1 MTTSM
6 TPAVSPEI
14 LRQHGL
20 TSDEY
25 EKIKLLLG
33 QREPTHTELG
43 IFSVMWSEHCSYKSS
58 RVHLKRLPTR
68 SRRVL
73 QGPGEN
79 AGIIDIGDGW
89 ACAFKIESHNHPS
102 FIEPFQGATTGV
114 GGILRD
120 IFTMGARP
128 VAVMDSL
135 RFGPITGRPRASET
149 LSAEQSGASVPTQAE
164 IQRNHSILEGVVSGV
179 ASYGNCFGVP
189 NLGGETKFEPCYSG
203 NPLVNAFA
211 MGLVRKDEIFYARAA
226 GEGNPVI
233 YVGAKTGRDGIHGAT
248 MASEEFSEASEG
260 KRPNVQVGDP
270 FLEKLLLEACLEAM
284 RTGAIVG
291 IQDMGAAG
299 LTCSTCEMGGRG
311 GVGIEIELDRVP
323 QRETGMTAYEIMLSE
338 SQERMLLVAQKGREH
353 EVFRVF
359 EKWGLDAV
367 EVGRVTTDR
376 KLRVLHHGKV
386 VAEIPNQALTDDAPV
401 YKRPLARWEPP
412 VSREMP
418 DHVKLGSGALREGHD
433 LSRAVRSPGGTAA
446 FAAEGSEPQGLKPFP
461 GGASNGAAEAV
472 PLPSV
477 PSANVASGGDFTHH
491 LKQLL
496 ASPNIC
502 GKRWVW
508 QQYDHM
514 VQTNTVEAP
523 GAGDAGVIRIKNPN
537 PGLSQD
543 VVQRGL
549 AMALDGNSRW
559 CYLDPRL
566 GAMHA
571 VAEAARKV
579 ACSGA
584 TPVGAT
590 NCLNF
595 GNPEK
600 PHIMWQFSQTIDGIT
615 KACEALEIPITGGN
629 VSFYNETLGE
639 GIYPTPV
646 LGVVGILEDVRKTAK
661 MHFTAAGRTIVLLR
675 AGEAA
680 DITDVEN
687 EFGSSEYAKEILG
700 SLWGYPPELDLEKEA
715 ALQMAVVEL
724 IQHGLVESVHDCSD
738 GGLAVA
744 LAEKSFAKGIGAR
757 VNLASDGLPAEFALF
772 GEDASR
778 IVVTCDPASL
788 ERIQQTARQHGIVAS
803 VLGETIPERLEMSLD
818 GKTIASAEVSELSL
832 AYESALE
839 SSLQTDPELV
849 VAG

>member
-1 MTTSM
+1 MATSS
-6 TPAVSPEI
+6 TSAFSPEI

-20 TSDEY
+20 TPDEY
-25 EKIKLLLG
+25 EKIKQLLG
-33 QREPTHTELG
+33 GREPTLTELG

-68 SRRVL
+68 SKIVL

-135 RFGPITGRPRASET
+135 RFGPITGSKNVSQKE
-149 LSAEQSGASVPTQAE
+149 LHK
-164 IQRNHSILEGVVSGV
+164 NHSVLEGVVSGV

-211 MGLVRKDEIFYARAA
+211 LGLVRKNEIFYAKAA

-248 MASEEFSEASEG
+248 MASEEFSEASEA

-284 RTGAIVG
+284 QTGAIVG

-323 QRETGMTAYEIMLSE
+323 QREIGMTPYEIMLSE
-338 SQERMLLVAQKGREH
+338 SQERMLLVAQKGREA

-367 EVGRVTTDR
+367 EVGTVTTGNT
-376 KLRVLHHGKV
+376 LRVLEHDKV
-386 VAEIPNQALTDDAPV
+386 VAEIPNPALTDEAPL

-412 VSREMP
+412 VPREMP
-418 DHVKLGSGALREGHD
+418 EHLKLGA
-433 LSRAVRSPGGTAA
+433 TA
-446 FAAEGSEPQGLKPFP
+446 
-461 GGASNGAAEAV
+461 
-472 PLPSV
+472 
-477 PSANVASGGDFTHH
+477 DFTAN

-514 VQTNTVEAP
+514 VQTNTVDAP
-523 GAGDAGVIRIKNPN
+523 GAGDAGVIRIK
-537 PGLSQD
+537 GS
-543 VVQRGL
+543 QRGL
-549 AMALDGNSRW
+549 SMALDGNGRW
-559 CYLDPRL
+559 CYLDSRL

-615 KACEALEIPITGGN
+615 KACEELEIPITGGN

-646 LGVVGILEDVRKTAK
+646 LGVVGILEDVHKAAK
-661 MHFTAAGRTIVLLR
+661 MHFFAPGRTIVLLR

-680 DITDVEN
+680 DITDAES

-700 SLWGYPPELDLEKEA
+700 TLWGYPPELDLEKEA
-715 ALQMAVVEL
+715 GLQKAIIEL
-724 IQHGLVESVHDCSD
+724 IQHGLVDSVHDSAD

-744 LAEKSFAKGIGAR
+744 LAEKALPKGVGAR
-757 VNLASDGLPAEFALF
+757 VNLASGGLFAEFALF

-778 IVVTCDPASL
+778 IVISCDPGNVA
-788 ERIQQTARQHGIVAS
+788 RIKEVAAKHGAAAEVI
-803 VLGETIPERLEMSLD
+803 GETISGQLEISLD
-818 GKTIASAEVSELSL
+818 GTVVISAPVPELSA
-832 AYESALE
+832 AYEGALESALRA
-839 SSLQTDPELV
+839 DPELV
-849 VAG
+849 EAD

>member
-1 MTTSM
+1 MTTVTTS
-6 TPAVSPEI
+6 AFSPEI
-14 LRQHGL
+14 IRQHGL
-20 TSDEY
+20 TPDEY
-25 EKIKLLLG
+25 EKIKRLLG
-33 QREPTHTELG
+33 EREPTLTELG

-135 RFGPITGRPRASET
+135 RFGPIKFGPINGAPDALAQGGAADEVSPRAIST
-149 LSAEQSGASVPTQAE
+149 RAE
-164 IQRNHSILEGVVSGV
+164 IHRNHSIMEGVVSGV

-189 NLGGETKFEPCYSG
+189 NLGGETRFEPCYST

-211 MGLVRKDEIFYARAA
+211 LGLVRKDEIFYARAA

-248 MASEEFSEASEG
+248 MASEEFSEASEA

-284 RTGAIVG
+284 TTGAIVG

-323 QRETGMTAYEIMLSE
+323 QREYGMSAYEIMLSE
-338 SQERMLLVAQKGREH
+338 SQERMLLVAQKGREQ

-367 EVGRVTTDR
+367 EVGRVTSDN
-376 KLRVLHHGKV
+376 KLRVRQHGEI
-386 VAEIPNQALTDDAPV
+386 VAEIPNPALTDDAPV
-401 YKRPLARWEPP
+401 YKRPLTRWEPP
-412 VSREMP
+412 VRREISENIR
-418 DHVKLGSGALREGHD
+418 LNT
-433 LSRAVRSPGGTAA
+433 RS
-446 FAAEGSEPQGLKPFP
+446 
-461 GGASNGAAEAV
+461 
-472 PLPSV
+472 
-477 PSANVASGGDFTHH
+477 DFTPD
-491 LKQLL
+491 LRQLL

-514 VQTNTVEAP
+514 VQTNTVETP
-523 GAGDAGVIRIKNPN
+523 GAGDAGVIRIK
-537 PGLSQD
+537 GTE
-543 VVQRGL
+543 RGL
-549 AMALDGNSRW
+549 AMALDGNGRW

-615 KACEALEIPITGGN
+615 KACEELEIPITGGN

-639 GIYPTPV
+639 AIYPTPV
-646 LGVVGILEDVRKTAK
+646 LGVVGVLEDVHKAAK
-661 MHFTAAGRTIVLLR
+661 MHFAAPARTIVLLR
-675 AGEAA
+675 GGDAG
-680 DITDVEN
+680 DITDAQS

-700 SLWGYPPELDLEKEA
+700 EVWGYPPELDLEKEA
-715 ALQMAVVEL
+715 ALQRTVIEL
-724 IQHGLVESVHDCSD
+724 IQEGLLDSAHDCSD

-744 LAEKSFAKGIGAR
+744 LAEKSFARAVGVR
-757 VNLASDGLPAEFALF
+757 VSLASNDLPAEFVLF
-772 GEDASR
+772 GEDATRVICS
-778 IVVTCDPASL
+778 CDPANL
-788 ERIQQTARQHGIVAS
+788 ARIQEIAGKCGISTDVI
-803 VLGETIPERLEMSLD
+803 GETISEKLEISLD
-818 GKTIASAEVSELSL
+818 GRVLVSASVAELNQ

-839 SSLQTDPELV
+839 SALRADPELV
-849 VAG
+849 AAD